1 MAIEHALSLD
11 PTSKPETEPSTADA
25 EDQQQALEAAAELAD
40 METAAALPSSFEH
53 EATHHASISIV
64 ESEQVPTETSAI
76 RPHSNR
82 YTAVDE
88 DYRKRLGTGEE
99 SVETRLEV
107 WTKWLS
113 LIGLLAGGAALI
125 WFFARTPSADQMF
138 INIQAAVE
146 SGIDEELIANE
157 DEMQKFLREFPDEP
171 RREQITDW
179 LADVKLALLN
189 RRLERIS
196 RSPITPHNVRPIEQL
211 LVKAIRTETNNQA
224 SAARQL
230 QGVLALFSA
239 GKPLSD
245 EDQLCVT
252 LAQRR
257 LQQLKQA
264 ASGNQEQQRILVV
277 ERLKIAAKVAR
288 DDPKTARQIRQGII
302 DLYQEDLWAQE
313 YVNEARQLL
322 AD

>member
-1 MAIEHALSLD
+1 
-11 PTSKPETEPSTADA
+11 
-25 EDQQQALEAAAELAD
+25 
-40 METAAALPSSFEH
+40 
-53 EATHHASISIV
+53 
-64 ESEQVPTETSAI
+64 
-76 RPHSNR
+76 
-82 YTAVDE
+82 
-88 DYRKRLGTGEE
+88 
-99 SVETRLEV
+99 
-107 WTKWLS
+107 
-113 LIGLLAGGAALI
+113 
-125 WFFARTPSADQMF
+125 MF
-138 INIQAAVE
+138 INIQATVE
-146 SGIDEELIANE
+146 SGVDEELIANE

-264 ASGNQEQQRILVV
+264 ASGNQEQQLILVV

-288 DDPKTARQIRQGII
+288 DDPKTARRIRQGII

-322 AD
+322 TD